1 MRAWRDWV
9 NPDPDEV
16 IKEENSFENMGIWD
30 HIEKLKQSKTNLP
43 SGASMIIEPTSAFVA
58 VDVNTGNDSS
68 LSAGLKANLEVAKEL
83 PNQLSLRGLGG
94 QVIIDFAPSPK
105 KDRKLIETALNSS
118 FRKGKIDTIVVG
130 WTTLGNFELQ
140 RKRER
145 IPLSE
150 LLQD

>member
-1 MRAWRDWV
+1 M
-9 NPDPDEV
+9 
-16 IKEENSFENMGIWD
+16 
-30 HIEKLKQSKTNLP
+30 
-43 SGASMIIEPTSAFVA
+43 
-58 VDVNTGNDSS
+58 
-68 LSAGLKANLEVAKEL
+68 

-118 FRKGKIDTIVVG
+118 FRKGQIDTIVVG

-150 LLQD
+150 LLQN